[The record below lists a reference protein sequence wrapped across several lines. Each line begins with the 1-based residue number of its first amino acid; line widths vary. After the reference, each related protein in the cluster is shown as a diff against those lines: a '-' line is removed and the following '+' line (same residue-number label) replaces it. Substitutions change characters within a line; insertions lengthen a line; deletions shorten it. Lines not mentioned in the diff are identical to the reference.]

1 MTEPPSP
8 SAGETT
14 RLAALLAIAGGFLDA
29 FTYVAHGGVFAN
41 AQTGNIVL
49 LGVSLAG
56 WHWLAAIRHMLP
68 ILAFVAGVSVA
79 EAVGDPPV
87 GRRLPRAHCS
97 ALILELAVLLV
108 VGALPKTF
116 SSTLVILAIAFV
128 AAIQSTTF
136 AKLGA
141 WSLNTTM
148 TTGNLRTAAA
158 SGYRAIVR
166 LDAKA
171 SSEAVIFGTVCLAFL
186 VGAGV
191 GALLT
196 RSLHNEAAWAACV
209 PLVASLALLRP
220 DQNRSKKAARSVES
234 ISLACRRQRS
244 KRETR
249 PPEGLS

>member
-1 MTEPPSP
+1 MTDSHPQ

-14 RLAALLAIAGGFLDA
+14 RLAALLAVAGGFLDA
-29 FTYVAHGGVFAN
+29 FTYVAHGGAFAN

-56 WHWLAAIRHMLP
+56 WHWLAATRHMLP

-79 EAVGDPPV
+79 ETIGAPPV
-87 GRRLPRAHCS
+87 GRRLQHPHRS
-97 ALILELAVLLV
+97 ALIFELAVLLV
-108 VGALPKTF
+108 VGVLPKSF

-136 AKLGA
+136 AKLGK

-166 LDAKA
+166 PDAKA
-171 SSEAVIFGTVCLAFL
+171 SSEALIFGTVCLAFL
-186 VGAGV
+186 IGAGL

-209 PLVASLALLRP
+209 PLIACLVLFHP
-220 DQNRSKKAARSVES
+220 DPNRSSKEVSWPVES
-234 ISLACRRQRS
+234 VLLGRRRQPS
-244 KRETR
+244 KRETT
-249 PPEGLS
+249 PPE